1 LRLYTC
7 VPRLSLMLSRAL
19 SHALSAHTQIV
30 QLHVF
35 RSGFTLAHV
44 CAHSLSL
51 SLSHTHTHT
60 HAHTHT
66 LARSNTRTQV
76 AELPTQ
82 YDDHA
87 YRRFISHYGTHI
99 VTFVEYGGSAT
110 MMTHGQACLLHAG
123 EHVHKYAS
131 SA

>member
-1 LRLYTC
+1 MY
-7 VPRLSLMLSRAL
+7 
-19 SHALSAHTQIV
+19 
-30 QLHVF
+30 LH
-35 RSGFTLAHV
+35 SGFTLAHV
-44 CAHSLSL
+44 RAHTHTHTHSLSL
-51 SLSHTHTHT
+51 SLSLTHTHTHT
-60 HAHTHT
+60 LALS
-66 LARSNTRTQV
+66 LARSLKHTRTQV

>member
-1 LRLYTC
+1 MYFVQDLRLHMYVLT
-7 VPRLSLMLSRAL
+7 
-19 SHALSAHTQIV
+19 
-30 QLHVF
+30 
-35 RSGFTLAHV
+35 
-44 CAHSLSL
+44 HSLSL
-51 SLSHTHTHT
+51 SLSLSLT

-82 YDDHA
+82 YEEHA

-110 MMTHGQACLLHAG
+110 MITHGQACLLHTG

-131 SA
+131 TA